1 MLILEFFD
9 KAIPGRENP
18 AEDHSVLKL
27 DDSRKTR
34 LTLAQ
39 INRLRMMNDV
49 KKLEHEQQLKRVS
62 KQYKPPVDAGA
73 GGAGAAASL

>member
-1 MLILEFFD
+1 MLIFEFFD
-9 KAIPGRENP
+9 KPIKGYEDPK
-18 AEDHSVLKL
+18 EDHSTLKL

-49 KKLEHEQQLKRVS
+49 RKVEHEQHLKQIS
-62 KQYKPPVDAGA
+62 KQYRAPAEEGA
-73 GGAGAAASL
+73 GTGASL

>member
-1 MLILEFFD
+1 MHIFEFFD
-9 KAIPGRENP
+9 NPIYGREDP
-18 AEDHSVLKL
+18 KEDHSTIKL

-49 KKLEHEQQLKRVS
+49 RKVEHEHQLKRVS
-62 KQYKPPVDAGA
+62 KQYQVPAEPGAAGA
-73 GGAGAAASL
+73 GAPASL